1 MTNLQ
6 HSLGFITN
14 NNSYNTLTEKQKI
27 ELELLN
33 NDKTILGY
41 LTIKI
46 NYKYWS
52 TERITNEI
60 NDLKKQ

>member
-1 MTNLQ
+1 MRNLQ
-6 HSLGFITN
+6 NSLGFITN

-52 TERITNEI
+52 NERITKEI
-60 NDLKKQ
+60 NDLKNK